1 MEIPNLDSRELS
13 GQRGEEAGTPSTAG
27 RYAGVLRPQDI
38 DRCVEDVCS
47 RLPVW
52 DIHTHLYPPSFG
64 TPDLNFSATPDPQGL
79 MLFGIDELVT
89 YHYLI
94 AELFRFIP
102 QSRLTHEQFWKLS
115 RREQADLIWK
125 TLFVERTPLS
135 EACRGVISTLEVLGL
150 DPNERSLEPYRNFF
164 AEQDPD
170 LYIDQVMRLANVST
184 ITMTNAIF
192 DLNEYRRWAA
202 GDIKPDNRFKSTLR
216 IDPLVCEY
224 PAAAKQLTEWGYPC
238 QPTPDG
244 RTLDEIKRFLNHW
257 LDTTQA
263 VYVALSLPPEFEFP
277 SPPQSPAHTHGHTV
291 LEKVILP
298 ICAHRNLPLAVMI
311 GSRRRVV
318 PSLRDAG
325 DMVGH
330 SRIDTVVNLCR
341 LFPQNRFLVTMLSRE
356 NQHELCV
363 AARKFHNLMP
373 FGCWWFVNIPSLIDE
388 ITTMRLEL
396 LGTSFIPQHSD
407 ARVLDQLIYKWDHSR
422 RQIAGCLIS
431 MYHRLSPARRIT
443 RQQIESDTRALFS
456 GNAERFIHP

>member
-1 MEIPNLDSRELS
+1 MADAKPYNPARDMMEADIGS
-13 GQRGEEAGTPSTAG
+13 GRAVAPGDLAK
-27 RYAGVLRPQDI
+27 
-38 DRCVEDVCS
+38 CVQQACE
-47 RLPVW
+47 RQPAW
-52 DIHTHLYPPSFG
+52 DIHTHLYPPCFG
-64 TPDLNFSATPDPQGL
+64 TPDLNFSANPDPQGL

-102 QSRLTHEQFWKLS
+102 QSKLTHEQFWKLS
-115 RREQADLIWK
+115 RREQADIIWK

-135 EACRGVISTLEVLGL
+135 EACRGVVTTLEKLGL
-150 DPNERSLEPYRNFF
+150 DPNERSLGAYRNFF

-192 DLNEYRRWAA
+192 DPNENRRWLS
-202 GDIKPDNRFKSTLR
+202 GEIHPDPRFKATLR
-216 IDPLVCEY
+216 IDPLVNEFTS
-224 PAAAKQLTEWGYPC
+224 AASQMTQWGYPC
-238 QPTPDG
+238 SPLPEG
-244 RTLDEIKRFLNHW
+244 RTLDEVKRFLNDW
-257 LDTTQA
+257 LDRTQS

-277 SPPQSPAHTHGHTV
+277 AVNPSAEKAAGLQI

-298 ICAHRNLPLAVMI
+298 ICLHRGLPLALMI

-325 DMVGH
+325 DILGRSH
-330 SRIDTVVNLCR
+330 IEAVVNLCR

-373 FGCWWFVNIPSLIDE
+373 FGCWWFMNIPSLIRE

-396 LGTSFIPQHSD
+396 LGASFIPQHSD
-407 ARVLDQLIYKWDHSR
+407 ARILDQLIYKWDHSR
-422 RQIAGCLIS
+422 RLIAESLTE
-431 MYHRLSPARRIT
+431 MYGRLSPVCRIT
-443 RQQIESDTRALFS
+443 RDQIENDVRALFS
-456 GNAERFIHP
+456 GNAERFIHQ